1 MSQDPDCEVDTLAP
15 GGWLQVTELEV
26 PEKPQQCTAWNDMMS
41 LMALIFNKTGVG
53 ASYASKLGGSFERAG
68 LKNVYVQKVELPA
81 GRKFGGDDA
90 AALDSLLHF
99 KITTPTILKA
109 IKGTFLGN
117 VGAGGNRC

>member
-1 MSQDPDCEVDTLAP
+1 LAP

-26 PEKPQQCTAWNDMMS
+26 PENPQQCTAWNDMMS

-53 ASYASKLGGSFERAG
+53 ASYASKLGGAFERAG
-68 LKNVYVQKVELPA
+68 LKNVTVQKVELPA
-81 GRKFGGDDA
+81 GRKFGDDA

-109 IKGTFLGN
+109 IKGMFLGN
-117 VGAGGNRC
+117 VVTGGNRS